1 MTRDMR
7 LELLAPA
14 KNADTGIEA
23 ILHGADAVYI
33 GGPGFGAREDA
44 ANDMQEI
51 KRLCDFAHLY
61 RARVFMTLNTIVS
74 DDELPLALEIAQQAR
89 RAGVDAL
96 IVQDM
101 GIAEAIDIK
110 DMEIHA
116 STQCDIRSPAKAR
129 FLESLGFSQVVL
141 AREMNLDEIRA
152 ASQALES
159 ARIEYFIHGALCVS
173 YSGQCYASFA
183 ATGRSANRGACAQL
197 CRLPYN
203 VLTLEG
209 ELLAKERHV
218 LSLKDN
224 NQSANLAALIEAG
237 VRSFK
242 IEGRLK
248 DVAYVKNVTAHYRAL
263 LDQFIGKHP
272 EFSRTSEGESIIAF
286 TPDLAKSFNRGYTD
300 YFTRERHHDMA
311 VFETPKNTGEPIG
324 KITKISSRGIE
335 VSTVKTLHNADGLTY
350 LTREKTLAGFAVNRA
365 EELDRGRW
373 LITTR
378 DPVHKKH
385 PQLAPGTALYRNR
398 DQAFEE
404 LLAKPTAKRVIA
416 LSMSWN
422 ATEDGFTLTLKDRE
436 GTSVTV
442 KGRPEQLQLTEN
454 PERNRAGIEKNL
466 KKTGGTAFVA
476 HDVVISG
483 DQYFAPAGIVN
494 AMRREAL
501 EKFHDARLA
510 SYVRKP
516 RGVSQPSA
524 LDYPDAVDFR
534 ANALNEKAIRFYR
547 KHNAV
552 ITEPALEAGG
562 MVGQE
567 IAVMHT
573 KHCVRY
579 ALGLCLKDNLEKL
592 KADPS
597 LKAKLR
603 PDPLI
608 LKTAADTYR
617 AEFDCKKCE
626 MTLYGRVRSKISLG
640 HPRLLTEKIGKVEGN
655 D

>member
-1 MTRDMR
+1 MTNDKR

-14 KNADTGIEA
+14 KNADTGMEA

-44 ANDMQEI
+44 ANAMHEI

-74 DDELPLALEIAQQAR
+74 DQELPQALEIANQAR
-89 RAGVDAL
+89 QAGVDAL

-101 GIAEAIDIK
+101 GIAAAIDIK

-116 STQCDIRSPAKAR
+116 STQCDIRTPAKAR
-129 FLESLGFSQVVL
+129 FLESLGFSQIVL

-152 ASQALES
+152 SAQALES

-197 CRLPYN
+197 CRLPYS
-203 VLTLEG
+203 VFTLEG
-209 ELLAKERHV
+209 ELLAKDRHV

-224 NQSANLAALIEAG
+224 NQSENLAALIQAG

-248 DVAYVKNVTAHYRAL
+248 DIAYVKNVTAHYRVL
-263 LDQFIGKHP
+263 LDRFIAEHP
-272 EFSRTSEGESIIAF
+272 DFSRTSEGTSSIDF
-286 TPDLAKSFNRGYTD
+286 TPDLAKSFNRDYTD
-300 YFTRERHHDMA
+300 YFTLERHHDMA
-311 VFETPKNTGEPIG
+311 VFETPKNTGERIG
-324 KITKISSRGIE
+324 KIVKVSPQGIE
-335 VSTVKTLHNADGLTY
+335 LRTDKTLHNADGLTY

-365 EELDRGRW
+365 EEIDSGRC

-378 DPVHKKH
+378 EPVHKKH
-385 PQLAPGTALYRNR
+385 PQLAPGTVLYRNR
-398 DQAFEE
+398 DQAFEDQ
-404 LLAKPTAKRVIA
+404 LSKPTAKRQIGV
-416 LSMSWN
+416 SMHWS
-422 ATEDGFTLTLKDRE
+422 ASDEGFTLTVSDNDSSRV
-436 GTSVTV
+436 SVQSC
-442 KGRPEQLQLTEN
+442 PDNLQQADN
-454 PERNRAGIEKNL
+454 PERNRVGIEKNL
-466 KKTGGTAFVA
+466 KKTGGTPFIAET
-476 HDVVISG
+476 VVV
-483 DQYFAPAGIVN
+483 DNAQYFAPAGIIN

-501 EKFHDARLA
+501 EKFVKARLA
-510 SYVRKP
+510 TYRRKP
-516 RGVSQPSA
+516 RGVTLSTLA
-524 LDYPDAVDFR
+524 YPDAVDFR
-534 ANALNEKAIRFYR
+534 ANVLNEKAVRFYANHR
-547 KHNAV
+547 AT
-552 ITEPALEAGG
+552 ITEPALEAGNMLG
-562 MVGQE
+562 RE

-579 ALGLCLKDNLEKL
+579 ALGLCLKDNIEKL

-626 MTLYGRVRSKISLG
+626 MTLFGRVRSKVSLG
-640 HPRLLTEKIGKVEGN
+640 HPRLLPEITSKVETN